1 MDSQEQLLLDLDEI
15 LRSYE
20 IESTEEQ
27 RGLLLRHIALVT
39 EKNKVM
45 NLTRIVDPHDA
56 LIRHV
61 VDSLL
66 LLPSLEHLTLS
77 NEASFV
83 DIGTGAG
90 FPGIPLAIM
99 STYQGTLIDSVGK
112 KITAV
117 NEFIDALGLEDR
129 LTAQAVRAE
138 DLARKSAGAYDFVV
152 ARAVA
157 ELGVLMEY
165 ASPLLNRGGY
175 LVVSKA
181 RISDEEISQGD
192 ATAKIVGMTRV
203 SRETYELPEDAGHR
217 EVLVYIHDKKS
228 KVRLPRKNGDAK
240 HRPLV

>member
-1 MDSQEQLLLDLDEI
+1 MDSQEQLLLDLDEA
-15 LRSYE
+15 LRSYG

-27 RGLLLRHIALVT
+27 RCLLLKHIALVT
-39 EKNKVM
+39 EKNKVL

-56 LIRHV
+56 IIRHV

-66 LLPSLEHLTLS
+66 LLPSLGKLS
-77 NEASFV
+77 LPHEASFV

-99 STYQGTLIDSVGK
+99 SAYQGTLIDSVGK

-117 NEFIDALGLEDR
+117 NEFIEQLGLEER
-129 LTAQAVRAE
+129 LVAEAVRAE
-138 DLARKSAGAYDFVV
+138 DLARRSAGAYDFVV

-157 ELGVLMEY
+157 ELRVLLEY
-165 ASPLLNRGGY
+165 ASPLLVYGGY

-181 RISDEEISQGD
+181 RISDEELSQGD
-192 ATAKIVGMTRV
+192 ATAKIVGMRRV

-217 EVLVYIHDKKS
+217 EVLVYLHDSKS